1 MGLHVGLEGLLIPRW
16 IRDEGH
22 KRVCPTDMGPIHSAQ
37 PVQLDL
43 QMPKGCVKKCQSLSD
58 IIVSLVTKR
67 VLGTDRECID
77 VMSLD
82 LGEDALLDRI
92 AGGVE

>member
-1 MGLHVGLEGLLIPRW
+1 M
-16 IRDEGH
+16 
-22 KRVCPTDMGPIHSAQ
+22 
-37 PVQLDL
+37 
-43 QMPKGCVKKCQSLSD
+43 
-58 IIVSLVTKR
+58 IVSLVTKR

-92 AGGVE
+92 AGGVK